1 MLVTGVIG
9 WVVGLGLVDEVAVG
23 AKAADQGMAF
33 HEAEVGLFRL
43 TAKELLDPLVAPT
56 LSTYGHGSRR

>member
-1 MLVTGVIG
+1 
-9 WVVGLGLVDEVAVG
+9 LVDEVAVG